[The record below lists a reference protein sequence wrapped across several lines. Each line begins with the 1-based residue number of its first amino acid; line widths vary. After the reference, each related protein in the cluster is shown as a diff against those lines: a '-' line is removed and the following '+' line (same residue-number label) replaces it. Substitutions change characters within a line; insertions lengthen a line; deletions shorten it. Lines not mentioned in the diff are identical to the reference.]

1 MYPDGVVAILRSK
14 AGGPCRIALARRA
27 EPLDRVDRGLASVPP
42 QEDLCRL
49 LEENGFETTQA
60 TLSRDLHELGIVR
73 IPSENGFKYVFHLED
88 ADNTL
93 KSLIGMEIINIY
105 YNESTVVV
113 RTMPGRA
120 AGVAIYLDRLKNSH
134 IIGTVAGDDS
144 IIIIPDS
151 HKNVEEL
158 VTIIKR
164 LTQD

>member
-1 MYPDGVVAILRSK
+1 MTHGK
-14 AGGPCRIALARRA
+14 IARQAKIKEIISTR
-27 EPLDRVDRGLASVPP
+27 EVSS
-42 QEDLCRL
+42 QEDLCHL
-49 LEENGFETTQA
+49 LETGGFETTQA

-88 ADNTL
+88 TDNTL

-105 YNESTVVV
+105 HNESTVVV

-120 AGVAIYLDRLKNSH
+120 AGVAVYLDRLKNSH

-151 HKNVEEL
+151 HKNVAEL
-158 VTIIKR
+158 VTIIKK